1 MYRAVSN
8 APAPPPLQLQ
18 VLLSV
23 PDLTNNQ
30 VLVHLAPDSSRLRVD
45 PTPRHI
51 VLENWLLNFTP
62 SSPEVPGDSDAD
74 SVAPS
79 TIYKHGIPLFRS
91 IYSLLRI
98 LPSWKLYKKLRRRT
112 SNAYR
117 NGNLSIHLRVKG
129 LDDGV
134 SATDILDFG
143 KSRYH
148 PFLVASFHLIHSF
161 NHFISVTCRQPSR
174 SQRYPSTTR
183 NPSLPCYSAPDGHT
197 NAFDRL
203 PLFSKL
209 PARRTRVPPLLPF
222 PLSG

>member
-1 MYRAVSN
+1 MRSPPSQFNLETPDSELFKDHLRMYRAVSTS
-8 APAPPPLQLQ
+8 PTPQPLELQ

-30 VLVHLAPDSSRLRVD
+30 VLVHLAHDSSRLRVD

-62 SSPEVPGDSDAD
+62 SSPEAPGDSDAD

-91 IYSLLRI
+91 IYSLLRL

-117 NGNLSIHLRVKG
+117 NGNLSIHLHVKG

-143 KSRYH
+143 KSRY
-148 PFLVASFHLIHSF
+148 
-161 NHFISVTCRQPSR
+161 
-174 SQRYPSTTR
+174 
-183 NPSLPCYSAPDGHT
+183 PSLPFGVISSH
-197 NAFDRL
+197 
-203 PLFSKL
+203 
-209 PARRTRVPPLLPF
+209 
-222 PLSG
+222 

>member
-1 MYRAVSN
+1 MSNDIQKADQIAHRFYTKLCLVVSNARATSELKSQTKVDKWFNLETPDSDLFRDHLRVYKAVSA
-8 APAPPPLQLQ
+8 APAPPPLELQ

-23 PDLTNNQ
+23 PDLTTNQ
-30 VLVHLAPDSSRLRVD
+30 VLVHLAHDSSRSRVD

-51 VLENWLLNFTP
+51 VLENWLLNFV
-62 SSPEVPGDSDAD
+62 PETCGDSDAD

-129 LDDGV
+129 LQPRGF
-134 SATDILDFG
+134 IL
-143 KSRYH
+143 
-148 PFLVASFHLIHSF
+148 FH
-161 NHFISVTCRQPSR
+161 HFISVQ
-174 SQRYPSTTR
+174 
-183 NPSLPCYSAPDGHT
+183 
-197 NAFDRL
+197 
-203 PLFSKL
+203 
-209 PARRTRVPPLLPF
+209 
-222 PLSG
+222 